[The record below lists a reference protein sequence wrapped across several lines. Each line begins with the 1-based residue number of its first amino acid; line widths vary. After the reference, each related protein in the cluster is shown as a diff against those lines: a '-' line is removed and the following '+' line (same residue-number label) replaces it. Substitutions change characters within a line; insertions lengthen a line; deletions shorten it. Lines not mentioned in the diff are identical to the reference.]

1 MCPSNPFIHSPRFFR
16 PHKSFYT
23 VSTLPPLPLIQA
35 QNSLVSLQ
43 TFFFPFSYRFTTN
56 FSSPISRNLNFSA
69 LFPRNPCSS
78 ALQASFLIQLSR
90 DPGLDLAHRAQYLVP
105 RLSRR
110 QARQTISRRK
120 LQIHTHTVRQKAYS
134 LNQLRICP
142 RNCFHMDIAVKPM
155 DAAKPIQGLIQ
166 QFHRVIRRVQHAG
179 A

>member
-1 MCPSNPFIHSPRFFR
+1 MCPFNPFIHSPRFFR

-56 FSSPISRNLNFSA
+56 FSSPISRNLHFSA
-69 LFPRNPCSS
+69 LFPRN
-78 ALQASFLIQLSR
+78 LQASFLIQLSR

-155 DAAKPIQGLIQ
+155 DAAKPVQGLIQ